1 MDDPTIKRRLEALV
15 PPDLDGARERTKLA
29 ARVRLSRG
37 SAPTAIGSGS
47 RRLLRRRNLALS
59 GAVAAAAAGIL
70 IAIGSGGGS
79 AVRPAVASAAE
90 LTQLG
95 AVTPHL
101 QLLKEWQIVNTEV
114 SPDAGLIQFRFE
126 GPEGEK
132 GVPASGES
140 EIRWHSASLAERG
153 EQLESEGFAS
163 AGLKP
168 MSISNPHA
176 LATGDYEHVLDQKS
190 AQVYVSHEDGQ
201 ESFDAVGL
209 WEEDGM
215 TLEYRANVP
224 DFYTLERLMERIEV
238 LNDEEWLVALQ
249 PGGGTWLSETG
260 SGTIEKVEKVKVGEK
275 PDGEP
280 IYSERGFFGASEPGE
295 DLSNRLK
302 ESFPT
307 IYREGDTTRTV
318 INQPPP
324 AVAER

>member
-1 MDDPTIKRRLEALV
+1 MDDSAIKRRLQTLV
-15 PPDLDGARERTKLA
+15 PADLDGARERAKLA
-29 ARVRLSRG
+29 ARVRLSRA
-37 SAPTAIGSGS
+37 SAPTASRLGN
-47 RRLLRRRNLALS
+47 RRLLRRRNFALA
-59 GAVAAAAAGIL
+59 GAVAAVAAGIL

-79 AVRPAVASAAE
+79 AVRPAVADAAE

-114 SPDAGLIQFRFE
+114 SPDGGTIQFRFE
-126 GPEGEK
+126 GPEGVK

-140 EIRWHSASLAERG
+140 EIQWHSASPAERG
-153 EQLESEGFAS
+153 EQLEAEGFAF
-163 AGLKP
+163 AGPKP
-168 MSISNPHA
+168 MVIGNPHA
-176 LATGDYEHVLDQKS
+176 LATGDYEHALDEKS

-201 ESFDAVGL
+201 ESFDAAGL
-209 WEEDGM
+209 WEEGGM
-215 TLEYRANVP
+215 TLEFRADVP

-249 PGGGTWLSETG
+249 PGGGTWLAETG
-260 SGTIEKVEKVKVGEK
+260 SGTIEKVEKIRVGEK

-280 IYSERGFFGASEPGE
+280 IYSERGFFGASEQGE
-295 DLSNRLK
+295 GLSNRLR

-324 AVAER
+324 AVAEH

>member
-1 MDDPTIKRRLEALV
+1 MDDSAIKRRLEMLV
-15 PPDLDGARERTKLA
+15 PADLDGARERAKLA
-29 ARVRLSRG
+29 ARVRLSRA
-37 SAPTAIGSGS
+37 SVPTAAGSTS
-47 RRLLRRRNLALS
+47 RRLLRRRNFALA
-59 GAVAAAAAGIL
+59 GAVAAVAAGIL
-70 IAIGSGGGS
+70 IAVGSGGGS
-79 AVRPAVASAAE
+79 AVRPAVADAAE

-132 GVPASGES
+132 GVPANGEA
-140 EIRWHSASLAERG
+140 EVQWHSVSLAERG

-168 MSISNPHA
+168 MVISNPHA

-201 ESFDAVGL
+201 GSFDAVGL
-209 WEEDGM
+209 WEEGGR
-215 TLEYRANVP
+215 TLEYRADVP

-249 PGGGTWLSETG
+249 PGGGTWLTEIG
-260 SGTIEKVEKVKVGEK
+260 SGTIEKVERIKVGEK

-280 IYSERGFFGASEPGE
+280 IYSERSFFGDVEQGE
-295 DLSNRLK
+295 ELSNRLK
-302 ESFPT
+302 QSFPT

-318 INQPPP
+318 INQPPA